1 MGSQRDTNIELVVD
15 ELVRTASNR
24 GCGPPLPRA
33 RRHEG
38 ALTDDLRSPSSQT
51 LLEERVA
58 ALGMHDDDKRI
69 NDFDF
74 LEPIKRLKCLGYS
87 AASRSEQVVRTK
99 TKGDIFGAVK
109 DVPSWKATPLR
120 RNSRSLCALIRS
132 QRSAKPGRSAISWAW
147 SKVISVSQSCGMV
160 RRMAVS
166 VAMRV

>member
-1 MGSQRDTNIELVVD
+1 MSDRTSLFRVRSLASRPFTRAESSGRMRYSMPSNGGATAPIRIVGNQRDTNIELVVE

-58 ALGMHDDDKRI
+58 ALGMHNDDKRI

-74 LEPIKRLKCLGYS
+74 LKPIRRLKRLGHS

-99 TKGDIFGAVK
+99 TKGDIF
-109 DVPSWKATPLR
+109 SRQR
-120 RNSRSLCALIRS
+120 R
-132 QRSAKPGRSAISWAW
+132 
-147 SKVISVSQSCGMV
+147 SVMESHCLAQEQPQ
-160 RRMAVS
+160 
-166 VAMRV
+166 